1 MGTAS
6 TNVTSTNAVAN
17 DRPAFLIT
25 IDTEGDSAW
34 SRPKVITTRN
44 ASYLHR
50 FQALCDSHGFKPTW
64 LTNYEMM
71 LAPAMQELGRDVIK
85 RASGE
90 IGMHLH
96 AWNSPPVVPLTSD
109 DFYYQP
115 FLIEYSTEIL
125 REKVRVL
132 TDQLEQIFSVKMLSH
147 RAGRWSFDARY
158 ARVLADLGYM
168 VDCSVTPTVSWSATK
183 GDPKGQGGTDFSS
196 FPCGAYYFSLD
207 DIGSPGSGPILELP
221 MTICRKPRRWA
232 SFLPLQAGRIP
243 LLGRIAMRSSW
254 LRPHRGNFGELLEL
268 VNHAVESRTPYIEF
282 MLHSSEFMPGGSPT
296 FETDED
302 IERLYGELDEL
313 FSEISRSFEGATLSE
328 YAQRVQE
335 NRAPVLGCWLPH
347 NATQDDRIRNC

>member
-1 MGTAS
+1 MESALRSLATTDAGTK
-6 TNVTSTNAVAN
+6 
-17 DRPAFLIT
+17 DRPVFLIT

-50 FQALCDSHGFKPTW
+50 FQALCDLHGFKPTW

-71 LAPAMQELGRDVIK
+71 LAPAMQELGRDVLK
-85 RASGE
+85 RGTGE

-96 AWNSPPVVPLTSD
+96 AWNSPPIVPLTTD
-109 DFYYQP
+109 DFHYQP
-115 FLIEYSTEIL
+115 FLVEYSTGVL

-132 TDQLEQIFSVKMLSH
+132 TEELEQTFSVKMLSH

-158 ARVLADLGYM
+158 ARVLADLGYV
-168 VDCSVTPTVSWSATK
+168 VDCSVTPTVSWRNTK
-183 GDPKGQGGTDFSS
+183 GDPKGGGGTDFSL
-196 FPCGAYYFSLD
+196 FPSGAYYFNLD
-207 DIGSPGSGPILELP
+207 DIGSPGVGPMLELP

-232 SFLPLQAGRIP
+232 RFLPSQAARVP
-243 LLGRIAMRSSW
+243 LFDRFAMRSSW
-254 LRPHRGNFGELLEL
+254 LRAHRGNLGELLRL
-268 VNHAVESRTPYIEF
+268 VADAVELDAPYIEF
-282 MLHSSEFMPGGSPT
+282 MLHSSEFMPGGSPN

-328 YAQRVQE
+328 YAQRV
-335 NRAPVLGCWLPH
+335 RKGHAPALGCWAPH
-347 NATQDDRIRNC
+347 SGKQDD